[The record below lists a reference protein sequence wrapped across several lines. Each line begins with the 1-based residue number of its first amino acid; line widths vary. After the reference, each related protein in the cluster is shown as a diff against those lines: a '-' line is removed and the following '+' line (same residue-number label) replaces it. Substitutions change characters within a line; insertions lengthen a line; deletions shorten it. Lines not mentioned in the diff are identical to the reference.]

1 MKNNLEIARV
11 SLSMTQK
18 ELANKV
24 GVTRQTISLIE
35 KGVHNPSLSL
45 CKNICSV
52 LNKNLD
58 EIFGEKPQ

>member
-1 MKNNLEIARV
+1 
-11 SLSMTQK
+11 
-18 ELANKV
+18 
-24 GVTRQTISLIE
+24 
-35 KGVHNPSLSL
+35 

>member
-1 MKNNLEIARV
+1 
-11 SLSMTQK
+11 
-18 ELANKV
+18 
-24 GVTRQTISLIE
+24 
-35 KGVHNPSLSL
+35 NPSLSL

>member
-1 MKNNLEIARV
+1 MKNNLKIARV

-35 KGVHNPSLSL
+35 KGVHNPSLSR

>member
-1 MKNNLEIARV
+1 MKNNLKIARV

-45 CKNICSV
+45 CKIVVRC
-52 LNKNLD
+52 
-58 EIFGEKPQ
+58 

>member
-1 MKNNLEIARV
+1 MKNNLKIARV

-35 KGVHNPSLSL
+35 KGVHNPLYHYV
-45 CKNICSV
+45 K
-52 LNKNLD
+52 
-58 EIFGEKPQ
+58 IFVRC

>member
-1 MKNNLEIARV
+1 
-11 SLSMTQK
+11 
-18 ELANKV
+18 
-24 GVTRQTISLIE
+24 
-35 KGVHNPSLSL
+35 SLSL

>member
-1 MKNNLEIARV
+1 
-11 SLSMTQK
+11 
-18 ELANKV
+18 
-24 GVTRQTISLIE
+24 
-35 KGVHNPSLSL
+35 PSLSL

>member
-1 MKNNLEIARV
+1 
-11 SLSMTQK
+11 
-18 ELANKV
+18 
-24 GVTRQTISLIE
+24 
-35 KGVHNPSLSL
+35 LSL

>member
-1 MKNNLEIARV
+1 MKNNLKIARV

-35 KGVHNPSLSL
+35 KGVHNLSLSL